1 MARWAIIKSNY
12 VIDIIIWDG
21 VTPYQYPGDYDL
33 MIEEPTEKVG
43 YGDWYEISE
52 KIFYSPLST
61 PPDFPPIL

>member
-21 VTPYQYPGDYDL
+21 NTPYQYPGDHDL

-52 KIFYSPLST
+52 GIFYSPLSI
-61 PPDFPPIL
+61 PPDFPPTL

>member
-12 VIDIIIWDG
+12 VIDVVIWDG
-21 VTPYQYPGDYDL
+21 NTPYQYPGNHDL
-33 MIEEPTEKVG
+33 MIEDTTENVG
-43 YGDWYEISE
+43 YGDWYESSE